1 MNYAYQKKFIFV
13 NSGFEL
19 RKIHVSPLG
28 EEDDYRG
35 TITRKCKAVTD
46 TDTTYEIFL
55 DDDGNQGNAYEVT
68 SQDIVFNKGL
78 TIRSIT
84 NSNIN
89 PLVKHISNVG
99 MSILIFR
106 EDNTVIKLNQ
116 STGRI
121 FS

>member
-1 MNYAYQKKFIFV
+1 MHTKKKFIFV
-13 NSGFEL
+13 ISGFEL
-19 RKIHVSPLG
+19 RKTHVSPLG
-28 EEDDYRG
+28 KEDDYRG

-46 TDTTYEIFL
+46 TATISEIGL
-55 DDDGNQGNAYEVT
+55 DGDGNQGNTYEVT

-78 TIRSIT
+78 TIRSNT
-84 NSNIN
+84 NDNIN

-99 MSILIFR
+99 VSILIFI

-116 STGRI
+116 STARI